1 MKTQQLHLGRL
12 TPATLSTLVATLVAT
27 LALPFAAG
35 DLAAQGTSTITV
47 RDAWVREAGAGRPVT
62 AAFMVLENR
71 GDAVRALVRGAASVG
86 DTLELHEMKREDGMM
101 KMSPVPRI
109 EVPAHGETALRPGGL
124 HLMIFG
130 LKAPLAA
137 GDSVRLTLTL
147 DDGSTLR
154 VMAPVRPMQGMRP

>member
-1 MKTQQLHLGRL
+1 MKTIEMPLGRHAL
-12 TPATLSTLVATLVAT
+12 ATLAATLVAT
-27 LALPFAAG
+27 FALSFAAG
-35 DLAAQGTSTITV
+35 ALHAQAAAASTITV
-47 RDAWVREAGAGRPVT
+47 RDAWVREAAAGRAVT
-62 AAFMVLENR
+62 AAFMVLENK

-101 KMSPVPRI
+101 RMSPVPRI
-109 EVPAHGETALRPGGL
+109 DVPAHGETVLRPGGL

-147 DDGSTLR
+147 DDGSTVR

>member
-1 MKTQQLHLGRL
+1 MKTTEMPLGRL
-12 TPATLSTLVATLVAT
+12 ALATLSALVATLT
-27 LALPFAAG
+27 LSFAAG
-35 DLAAQGTSTITV
+35 ALHAQVAAASTITV
-47 RDAWVREAGAGRPVT
+47 RDAWVREAAAGRAVT
-62 AAFMVLENR
+62 AAFMVLENK

-109 EVPAHGETALRPGGL
+109 DVPARGETALRPGGL

-147 DDGSTLR
+147 DDGSTVR